1 MAAISTG
8 ITETEGNA
16 KHRVRT
22 LAIVAAVVVLLGA
35 VGFTFGQKMYAA
47 YQHDREVSAAI
58 DTQVFYPGIV
68 VQGVDL
74 GGKTI
79 EEAKT
84 ALKGAEEALKGTYDV
99 KVTYG
104 GKSWQITQ
112 DTLGFSYNTDSILKE
127 AYAYA
132 RTGDREQRYRQV
144 EALKT
149 SPKTWSIAKTID
161 STKLKGMLDGIAK
174 DVSCD
179 PVSPS
184 VAGFSL
190 AAREFSFADGK
201 NGVKADSAALLGEV
215 EKVLAAGGSG
225 TVTVPVQSVPFTGS
239 LSELRAGMKKLGSY
253 ETYSKNSEAGTHNM
267 ALALKTVN
275 GTRVAPGG
283 TFSFLGIVGACDA
296 SQGYEKAGAILNGK
310 LIQEDGGGICQ
321 ASTTIYG
328 AALRSDMEVAE
339 RANHTIPSSYC
350 PIGQDATV
358 SYPSLDFKFKNPTAY
373 PVWVVTSWEGHT
385 MTATLYGWQS
395 PDYDSISVTSA
406 VTETIPAPTDK
417 KYDEDATLPAGTVKL
432 ASAARIGYRAAAQRI
447 FYKNGAVVKTEV
459 LPSSYYA
466 PQPAFY
472 SYGKGTNL
480 AQVKDGGTPASSAP
494 ASHAATSQTP
504 SSKPASSA
512 AGSKP
517 SSPSSVSSSPS
528 SAPSS
533 PTPPA
538 ADDDVT
544 AAGNPAA

>member
-8 ITETEGNA
+8 ITEIEGNA

-35 VGFTFGQKMYAA
+35 VGFTVGRKMYAA

-79 EEAKT
+79 EEAKM
-84 ALKGAEEALKGTYDV
+84 ALKGAEEALRGTYDV

-112 DTLGFSYNTDSILKE
+112 DTLGFSYNTDSVLKE

-149 SPKTWSIAKTID
+149 SPKSWSIAKTID

-190 AAREFSFADGK
+190 ATRKFSFADGK

-215 EKVLAAGGSG
+215 EKILAAGGSG

-239 LSELRAGMKKLGSY
+239 LSELSAGMKKLGSY

-267 ALALKTVN
+267 ALALKAVN

-283 TFSFLGIVGACDA
+283 TFSFLGVVGAGDA

-328 AALRSDMEVAE
+328 AALRSDMAVAE
-339 RANHTIPSSYC
+339 RVNHTFPSSYC

-358 SYPSLDFKFKNPTAY
+358 SYPSLDFKFKNTTAY
-373 PVWVVTSWEGHT
+373 PVWIVTSSEGRT
-385 MTATLYGWQS
+385 MTTTLYGWQA
-395 PDYDSISVTSA
+395 PDYDSISVSSA
-406 VTETIPAPTDK
+406 VTETIPAPTEK
-417 KYDEDATLPAGTVKL
+417 KYEEDATLPAGTVKL
-432 ASAARIGYRAAAQRI
+432 ASAARVGYRVTAQRI
-447 FYKNGAVVKTEV
+447 FYKNGAVVKTEA

-480 AQVKDGGTPASSAP
+480 AQVKGGGAPASSAP
-494 ASHAATSQTP
+494 ASHVASSQTP

-544 AAGNPAA
+544 AEGNPAA